1 MSLNHP
7 LVMEDGTE
15 IIGRYILAFVE
26 STGDVSPVFERKT
39 RDIFSEQGIDIS
51 DLNEESW
58 VDALTY
64 VDTMHAIEDK
74 VGEKTLYQAGIEQ
87 GKNVPWPDGVNSV
100 EEGLAFMSEADEQAH
115 RSPSGNYRGQY
126 VVRQVEGSTAQV
138 GIREESPY
146 PKTDVEG
153 VLEGAVDDLT
163 DSGSVT
169 TSEIGPESGE
179 RIAFEISW

>member
-1 MSLNHP
+1 
-7 LVMEDGTE
+7 MEEGTE
-15 IIGRYILAFVE
+15 IIGRYIVAFVE

-39 RDIFSEQGIDIS
+39 REIFSDQGIEVS
-51 DLNEESW
+51 DLDEDGW
-58 VDALTY
+58 VDALAY
-64 VDTMHAIEDK
+64 VDTMHAIEDE
-74 VGEKTLYQAGIEQ
+74 VGEKTLYQAGVEQ
-87 GKNVPWPDGVNSV
+87 GKNVPWPDDVNSV

-115 RSPSGNYRGQY
+115 RSPSGDYRGQY

-163 DSGSVT
+163 TSANVT
-169 TSEIGPESGE
+169 TSEIQPESGE
-179 RIAFEISW
+179 RIAFKIDW